1 MSAPLNNYL
10 VTLTEWNVWE
20 ICIEAKSQKAAELK
34 AQRLL
39 CEECDGPF
47 KHRNCGIEHIE
58 SELVGAAEGGA
69 A

>member
-1 MSAPLNNYL
+1 MSAPLNSYL

-20 ICIEAKSQKAAELK
+20 ICIEATSQERAEAK

-39 CEECDGPF
+39 CEEGDGPF
-47 KHRNCGIEHIE
+47 KHRNCGIEDIE
-58 SELVGAAEGGA
+58 SELLSAAEGGA